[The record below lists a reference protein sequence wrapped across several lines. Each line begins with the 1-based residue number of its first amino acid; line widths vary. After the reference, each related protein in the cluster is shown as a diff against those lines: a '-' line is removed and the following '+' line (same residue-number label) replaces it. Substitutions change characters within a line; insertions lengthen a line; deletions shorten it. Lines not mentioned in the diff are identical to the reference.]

1 MFPTLQWSSGDGW
14 CAHAIA
20 EPPSDLEVDGADRL
34 PADPVARN
42 EAYAHFGHKD
52 FILCLGYRT
61 DVVKNYF
68 LNYNESV
75 SNDFT
80 L

>member
-1 MFPTLQWSSGDGW
+1 LWRIGVAYPGRGRYPE
-14 CAHAIA
+14 A
-20 EPPSDLEVDGADRL
+20 DGADRL

-42 EAYAHFGHKD
+42 EAYAHFRHKD